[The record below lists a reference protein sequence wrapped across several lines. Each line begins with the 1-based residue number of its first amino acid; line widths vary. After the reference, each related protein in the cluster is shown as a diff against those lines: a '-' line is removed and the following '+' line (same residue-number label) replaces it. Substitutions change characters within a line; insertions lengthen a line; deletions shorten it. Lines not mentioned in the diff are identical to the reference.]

1 MDTCLPTITFILSSF
16 DHLIL
21 LPSQLFFTFSFFSC
35 PLSLCLCFSVIISLS
50 LSQEVVGRMNSYLSL
65 TILLVAIHHEVNRVS
80 SLPTSASSQD
90 ALESPDTH
98 QDTIGGLSQL
108 VRSSGIYGQYYDKP
122 VPMVQGTTSS
132 GRRLSVSRIDDDTN
146 DDDFGESLENN
157 HIPDSGDVLTK
168 LKMMSTINPMGG
180 NSLESRQIQPQLS
193 QPFTQIIFNPLPETG
208 TPVSSS
214 PSAVIPVEMVE
225 SRDLRPSMISSLQVP
240 ARALATPPFEGFPS
254 QSGSGIRTVITPES
268 RVRSGAFVRQSMPKQ
283 LSQSSSE
290 MHPDAPS
297 DPSSLPVEESKHSD
311 PLPHLVPEGTLPIA
325 SWLGPFAHR
334 PEPAPTIGDWF
345 SRQIFK
351 PLLRSWGV

>member
-1 MDTCLPTITFILSSF
+1 
-16 DHLIL
+16 
-21 LPSQLFFTFSFFSC
+21 
-35 PLSLCLCFSVIISLS
+35 
-50 LSQEVVGRMNSYLSL
+50 MNSYLSL
-65 TILLVAIHHEVNRVS
+65 TILLLAIHHEVNRVS
-80 SLPTSASSQD
+80 SLPTSASSQE

-132 GRRLSVSRIDDDTN
+132 GRRLSVSRIDDETN
-146 DDDFGESLENN
+146 DDGFGESLENN
-157 HIPDSGDVLTK
+157 HIPDSDDVLSK
-168 LKMMSTINPMGG
+168 LKVMSTINPMGG

-208 TPVSSS
+208 SPVSS
-214 PSAVIPVEMVE
+214 PSAVIPVEIVQ
-225 SRDLRPSMISSLQVP
+225 SRDLRPSMIPSFQIPS
-240 ARALATPPFEGFPS
+240 RALATPPPFEGFSS
-254 QSGSGIRTVITPES
+254 QPGSRTRFEGFSSQPGSGIRTVITPES

-283 LSQSSSE
+283 LSQPSSE

-297 DPSSLPVEESKHSD
+297 NPSTLPVEESKDSD
-311 PLPHLVPEGTLPIA
+311 PLPHLAPEGTLPIA